1 MIAIFRLYIQG
12 YQLDVRFGS
21 LLDCLQ
27 IIFSVIKLLNLLMG
41 VSLLALSKSIYY
53 IWNQRAV
60 EVVSRGRLIFQVS
73 FWPPQQSLKNF
84 RQMVLVFNF
93 GTEKSNEIEMYYL
106 QTTGK
111 FFAFSRHEAWH
122 W

>member
-1 MIAIFRLYIQG
+1 ME
-12 YQLDVRFGS
+12 
-21 LLDCLQ
+21 
-27 IIFSVIKLLNLLMG
+27 

-93 GTEKSNEIEMYYL
+93 GTEKRNEIEMYHL

-111 FFAFSRHEAWH
+111 FFAFSRNEAWH